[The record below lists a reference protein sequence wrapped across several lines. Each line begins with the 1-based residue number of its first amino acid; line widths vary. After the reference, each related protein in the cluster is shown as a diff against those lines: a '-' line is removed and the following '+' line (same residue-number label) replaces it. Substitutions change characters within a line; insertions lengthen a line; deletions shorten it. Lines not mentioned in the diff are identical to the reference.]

1 MEWWILMDIKYQT
14 ATPKSICDQR
24 LFTGSLLNE
33 MTATPLASSSFSWK
47 KRRKI
52 RENSAMFGLG
62 TAKKLRFDGFFVPKK
77 SCLEWCFEAGKNH
90 LTSFGGWKHVEKRW
104 EKFLP
109 GGVVWETLGL
119 PSGVI
124 IPDVHIEL
132 CTLWLFNIA
141 MEAMAHL

>member
-1 MEWWILMDIKYQT
+1 M
-14 ATPKSICDQR
+14 
-24 LFTGSLLNE
+24 
-33 MTATPLASSSFSWK
+33 
-47 KRRKI
+47 
-52 RENSAMFGLG
+52 
-62 TAKKLRFDGFFVPKK
+62 
-77 SCLEWCFEAGKNH
+77 
-90 LTSFGGWKHVEKRW
+90 EKRW

-124 IPDVHIEL
+124 IPDVQIEL